1 MAPSPAGELN
11 GYGPKGMAGATGLEP
26 AASAVTAAPESLYS
40 TLQDRG
46 TAKGPP
52 KSFRIAQDVACRGLD
67 CGFSKPC
74 RSFAHDDHRS
84 FNFLFRLR

>member
-1 MAPSPAGELN
+1 MN
-11 GYGPKGMAGATGLEP
+11 P

-52 KSFRIAQDVACRGLD
+52 KSFKIAQDVACRGLD
-67 CGFSKPC
+67 CGFS
-74 RSFAHDDHRS
+74 
-84 FNFLFRLR
+84 NFLQAIQPHHSAMRMHFNEMQLFGHATKPVLN